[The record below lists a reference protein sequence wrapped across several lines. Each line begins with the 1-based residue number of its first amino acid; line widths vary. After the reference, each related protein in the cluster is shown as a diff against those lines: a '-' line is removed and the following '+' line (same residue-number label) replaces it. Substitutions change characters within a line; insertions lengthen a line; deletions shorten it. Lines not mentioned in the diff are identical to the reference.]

1 MIDLF
6 TRGPF
11 WVRRIIQKIWSGPAR
26 DGSEGVARG
35 LGGGRMHNR
44 ERTVGF
50 AVVFGLAMLAFF
62 AGAASAQLTGV
73 VRASGGILLE
83 GVAVE
88 AWSVDRRLSAVL
100 SDSDGSFSFPQNVA
114 VRTVML
120 RAGALGFEVLEVPV
134 VTGLS
139 SYDLVLAEAPLV
151 LEGLV
156 VTREEAPCEMRR
168 DDSKARALWEN
179 ARSRYQ
185 GVMDTLGIAT
195 YLAEADTIVPID
207 KLGPLQLPTLNLSQR
222 GSSSLLRFSWTRRI
236 ERDGYAFKVRRTD
249 GGEPYDSWVYPP
261 LEADFAPH
269 FVDDLF
275 GERHRFIVDDERED
289 GWSLAYCPEKDDK
302 PGIRG
307 IIDLAR
313 DTTFVSVE
321 WIFQTPEPV
330 EHAGGRALFSPLL
343 ADSEIAYFLPSEALT
358 WRAVPEGDY
367 VQRYQRYEGWLVS
380 PGDSV
385 PLLPLRR
392 NDPR

>member
-1 MIDLF
+1 MIDLC

-11 WVRRIIQKIWSGPAR
+11 WVRRIIQKIWSGSSR
-26 DGSEGVARG
+26 DGSEGVAKG
-35 LGGGRMHNR
+35 LGGGRMRNR
-44 ERTVGF
+44 ERTVSF
-50 AVVFGLAMLAFF
+50 AAVFGLVMLVFF

-195 YLAEADTIVPID
+195 YLAEADTIVPI
-207 KLGPLQLPTLNLSQR
+207 
-222 GSSSLLRFSWTRRI
+222 
-236 ERDGYAFKVRRTD
+236 
-249 GGEPYDSWVYPP
+249 
-261 LEADFAPH
+261 
-269 FVDDLF
+269 
-275 GERHRFIVDDERED
+275 
-289 GWSLAYCPEKDDK
+289 
-302 PGIRG
+302 
-307 IIDLAR
+307 
-313 DTTFVSVE
+313 
-321 WIFQTPEPV
+321 
-330 EHAGGRALFSPLL
+330 
-343 ADSEIAYFLPSEALT
+343 
-358 WRAVPEGDY
+358 
-367 VQRYQRYEGWLVS
+367 
-380 PGDSV
+380 
-385 PLLPLRR
+385 
-392 NDPR
+392 